1 MPVSTRG
8 PLLNT
13 DRSSLFSDETS
24 MMDRLLQLDQLRDLY
39 RRASQ
44 GGDDYSF
51 HRNLLADLQVSCQI
65 DPADLRRIP
74 ASGAVL
80 AVANHPFG
88 MLEGSLLNTRLPEVR
103 TDYKIMT
110 NHLLASLPELES
122 HCIFVD
128 PFDERGAKVQNSRAL
143 KQAIQWLKGGHMLVI
158 FPAGEVSSWNFKH
171 GEVEDPKWSDTVARL
186 IRIAKCPAIS
196 LFFKGTNSIP
206 FHLLGMMHPRLRTAR
221 LPHEL
226 LNKRGKSIEIRV
238 GSLIPCETITSFSDE
253 TNVTDYLRWRTYLLA
268 NRGETRERLM
278 PKLIKAAV
286 PKKVPDAIIP
296 EQDRGDL
303 VCDLM
308 GLRPEQLLEETREF
322 AVYLA
327 DAAQIPSVLK
337 EIGRLREI
345 TFRAVGEGTGK
356 PSDLDTFDPHY
367 RHLIL
372 WSKLKDELVGSYR
385 VGEVTQI
392 LSRFGPQGLYTNTLF
407 QYSPRFFDQIG
418 PALELGRSFVRPEYQ
433 KKYSPLL
440 LLWKGLARYI
450 SQNPKNPVLFGAVS
464 ISNDYNP
471 VSRELCVRFLQDQ
484 EADEGL
490 AGLVRAR
497 KPFRYGDPGGLND
510 QMMRNFFRD
519 LDSLSTVV
527 ADVERDGKG
536 IPILLKQ
543 YLKLGG
549 KLLGFNIDPRFS
561 DALDGLMLVDLR
573 KTEPEILERYM
584 GRVGAADFLKN
595 AVAPM
600 PLTLSA
606 TA

>member
-1 MPVSTRG
+1 MPVLAPG

-13 DRSSLFSDETS
+13 NRTSLFSDETS
-24 MMDRLLQLDQLRDLY
+24 MMDRLLHLDQLRDLY

-51 HRNLLADLQVSCQI
+51 HRNLLADLQVACHV

-74 ASGAVL
+74 ATGAVV

-88 MLEGSLLNTRLPEVR
+88 MLEGSLLNTCLPEVR

-128 PFDERGAKVQNSRAL
+128 PFDDHRSKLQNSRAL
-143 KQAIQWLKGGHMLVI
+143 KQAISWLKAGHMLVI

-171 GEVEDPKWSDTVARL
+171 GEIEDPEWSGTVARL
-186 IRIAKCPAIS
+186 IRIAKSPAIS
-196 LFFKGTNSIP
+196 LFFKGANSVP
-206 FHLLGMMHPRLRTAR
+206 FHLLGMVHPRLRTAR

-238 GSLIPCETITSFSDE
+238 SSLIPFETIQGFADE
-253 TNVTDYLRWRTYLLA
+253 ANVIKYLRWRTYLLG
-268 NRGETRERLM
+268 NRGENREKLM

-286 PKKVPDAIIP
+286 PKKALEPLAG
-296 EQDRGDL
+296 ETDRSEMRHDL
-303 VCDLM
+303 A
-308 GLRPEQLLEETREF
+308 GLRPDQIMEETREF

-327 DAAQIPSVLK
+327 DAPQIPNVLL
-337 EIGRLREI
+337 EIGRLREL
-345 TFRAVGEGTGK
+345 TFRPVGEGTGK
-356 PSDLDTFDPHY
+356 SSDLDGFDSY
-367 RHLIL
+367 YQHLIL
-372 WSKLKDELVGSYR
+372 WSKLKEELVGAYR
-385 VGEVTQI
+385 LGDASRI
-392 LSRFGPQGLYTNTLF
+392 IGRFGIKGLYTSSLF

-440 LLWKGLARYI
+440 LLWKALGRHI
-450 SQNPKNPVLFGAVS
+450 SRNPHIPVLFGAVS

-471 VSRELCVRFLQDQ
+471 VSRQLCARFLEDQ
-484 EADEGL
+484 QANETL

-497 KPFRYGDPGGLND
+497 RPFRHDVRGDFNE
-510 QMMRNFFRD
+510 QMMRSFFRD
-519 LDSLSTVV
+519 LDSLSAVV
-527 ADVERDGKG
+527 ADMEVDGKG

-549 KLLGFNIDPRFS
+549 QLLGFNIDPRFS
-561 DALDGLMLVDLR
+561 DALDGLVLVDLR

-584 GRVGAADFLKN
+584 GKEGAAHFLNN
-595 AVAPM
+595 ATPAA
-600 PLTLSA
+600 LEFSA
-606 TA
+606 IA